1 MRVVLHPRHPRGV
14 ADAFRAAGEIE
25 LVEPAVDEVAS
36 AIDGAE
42 ILVTHAWEPSFLS
55 PSLRWIQS
63 VSAGVDQFP
72 LDRLTAAGV
81 TLTSA
86 RGVHAPQVAEHAFAL
101 LLSLTRGIGVA
112 MRDATRKE
120 WRPRM
125 AEELTG
131 RTLAVIG
138 LGTIG
143 EEIARRASAWGL
155 DVIGVKANPVG
166 YTGHARTVS
175 GPDGLVDVCRA
186 ADIAVCVLPAT
197 PSTIGLVGKDALAA
211 LGEGWLINVGRGGV
225 VDEEALIDA
234 LEHGALRGA
243 GLDVFSTEPLPETS
257 RLWDHPRVVITPH
270 TAGFSPRYGERL
282 LEVFRANVAG
292 FRGEGPWSTRV
303 Q

>member
-1 MRVVLHPRHPRGV
+1 MADVL
-14 ADAFRAAGEIE
+14 RAAREIE
-25 LVEPAVDEVAS
+25 LLEPAADEVA
-36 AIDGAE
+36 AAVGGAE
-42 ILVTHAWEPSFLS
+42 ILVTHAWEPAFLT
-55 PSLRWIQS
+55 PSLRWVQS
-63 VSAGVDQFP
+63 VSAGVEQFP
-72 LDRLTAAGV
+72 LEQLTAAGV

-101 LLSLTRGIGVA
+101 LLSLTRGIGIA

-155 DVIGVKANPVG
+155 DVIGIKSNPAG
-166 YTGHARTVS
+166 YAGSARMVS
-175 GPDGLVDVCRA
+175 GPDGLIDVCRA
-186 ADIAVCVLPAT
+186 ADIVVCVLPAT
-197 PSTIGLVGKDALAA
+197 PSTEGLIGTDALAA
-211 LGEGWLINVGRGGV
+211 LGAGWLINVGRGGV
-225 VDEEALIDA
+225 VDEEALIEA
-234 LEHGALRGA
+234 LDNGGLRGA
-243 GLDVFSTEPLPETS
+243 GLDVFATEPLPATS
-257 RLWDHPRVVITPH
+257 PLWDHPRVVITPH

-282 LEVFRANVAG
+282 LEVFRANLAG
-292 FRGEGPWSTRV
+292 FHGEGSWSTRV

>member
-1 MRVVLHPRHPRGV
+1 VVLHPRHPRGV
-14 ADAFRAAGEIE
+14 ADAFRAAREIE
-25 LVEPAVDEVAS
+25 LVEPAADEVAS
-36 AIDGAE
+36 AMDGVG
-42 ILVTHAWEPSFLS
+42 ILVTHAWEPSFLT
-55 PSLRWIQS
+55 PSLRWVQS
-63 VSAGVDQFP
+63 VSAGVEQFP
-72 LDRLTAAGV
+72 LEELTAAGV

-155 DVIGVKANPVG
+155 DVIGVKANPTG
-166 YTGHARTVS
+166 YAGSARMVA
-175 GPDGLVDVCRA
+175 GPDGLIDVCRA
-186 ADIAVCVLPAT
+186 ADIVVCVLPAT
-197 PSTIGLVGKDALAA
+197 PSTTGLIGKEALAA
-211 LGEGWLINVGRGGV
+211 LGAGWLINVGRGGV
-225 VDEEALIDA
+225 VDEAALVAA
-234 LEHGALRGA
+234 LDDGGLRGA
-243 GLDVFSTEPLPETS
+243 GLDVFATEPLPATS
-257 RLWDHPRVVITPH
+257 PLWDHPRVVITPH

-282 LEVFRANVAG
+282 LEVFLANLPG
-292 FRGEGPWSTRV
+292 FGGQGPWSTRV
-303 Q
+303 L